1 MKQKILLLMAIV
13 LVVAGRTA
21 QADEKVNVVVS
32 ILPQAYFTEQIGRDK
47 VNVAVMIPPSGNPHT
62 YEPTPSQLANLSQ
75 ADIYF
80 EVGSGV
86 EFENQWMKKISSLN
100 KDMDV
105 VNTSEGIRLISMA
118 EHNHEGG
125 DEDGPDHHHHHG
137 GKDPHVWL
145 SPRNAVIMATHIR
158 DALVKA
164 DPVNA
169 DYYKENA
176 TDLIL
181 DLSDLSEKIEQKLS
195 GLSNRTF
202 LIFHPAWGYFAQDF
216 HLTQIAAEYCGKEP
230 TPQQLGKLIKQA
242 KEMNA
247 NVIFASPQ
255 FSQKSADTIA
265 REIKGRVVLIDPLA
279 KDYANNLLKAA
290 QSLSESHQ

>member
-13 LVVAGRTA
+13 LVAAGKTA
-21 QADEKVNVVVS
+21 QADEKVNVIVS
-32 ILPQAYFTEQIGRDK
+32 ILPQAYLAEQIGKDK
-47 VNVAVMIPPSGNPHT
+47 VNVATMIPPSGNPHT
-62 YEPTPSQLANLSQ
+62 YEPTPSQLTNVSQ

-100 KDMDV
+100 KDMEI
-105 VNTSEGIRLISMA
+105 VNTSEGIRLISMV
-118 EHNHEGG
+118 EHDHEGG
-125 DEDGPDHHHHHG
+125 DEDGHDHRHG

-145 SPRNAVIMATHIR
+145 SPKNAVIMATHIR
-158 DALVKA
+158 DALMKA
-164 DPVNA
+164 DPANE

-195 GLSNRTF
+195 DLSNRTF

-242 KEMNA
+242 KEINVS
-247 NVIFASPQ
+247 VIFASPQ
-255 FSQKSADTIA
+255 FSQKSADVIA
-265 REIKGRVVLIDPLA
+265 NEIKGRVVLIDPLA

-290 QSLSESHQ
+290 QALSESYQ